1 MKIRKR
7 LLTAILCAS
16 LLGGIG
22 FYTSNPS
29 IMTVKADTTTPSSYQ
44 GKIIVHH
51 VDQNGNKIRPDTVA
65 TGASGTTYV
74 AQVPQIKGYT
84 YSNIENGQNN
94 ANGPQMV
101 FGGGDPVTAV
111 MSMTIVY
118 TANSSKTNNNSG
130 SNSSSNKNNSPATT
144 PAKNGKSANSNS
156 NKNNV
161 TPNKNNVTPNKNNV
175 TPNKNNVTPNSNN
188 SSNSANKNYNS
199 TKPTTKKTPKAKHE
213 KANNDKK
220 VKEQQK
226 NDAKKAKKDDA
237 KNNHHVIW
245 IFGGIILAIVGIIVA
260 VWKFMKKPSSDRH

>member
-22 FYTSNPS
+22 FYTNNPS
-29 IMTVKADTTTPSSYQ
+29 VMTVKADTTTPSSDQ
-44 GKIIVHH
+44 GKIIVHY

-118 TANSSKTNNNSG
+118 TANSSKTNNNNSG

-144 PAKNGKSANSNS
+144 PAKNGKSTNSNS
-156 NKNNV
+156 
-161 TPNKNNVTPNKNNV
+161 
-175 TPNKNNVTPNSNN
+175 NKNNVTPNSNN
-188 SSNSANKNYNS
+188 SSNSANKNDNS
-199 TKPTTKKTPKAKHE
+199 TKPKPTTKKTPKTKHE

-220 VKEQQK
+220 VKDHQK
-226 NDAKKAKKDDA
+226 NDSKKAKKDDA

-245 IFGGIILAIVGIIVA
+245 IFGGIILAIVVIIAA

>member
-44 GKIIVHH
+44 GKIIVHY
-51 VDQNGNKIRPDTVA
+51 VDQNGNKIRTDTVA
-65 TGASGTTYV
+65 TGATGTTYV
-74 AQVPQIKGYT
+74 AQVPQIKGYA

-118 TANSSKTNNNSG
+118 TANSSKTNNNNSG

-156 NKNNV
+156 K
-161 TPNKNNVTPNKNNV
+161 
-175 TPNKNNVTPNSNN
+175 
-188 SSNSANKNYNS
+188 
-199 TKPTTKKTPKAKHE
+199 
-213 KANNDKK
+213 
-220 VKEQQK
+220 
-226 NDAKKAKKDDA
+226 
-237 KNNHHVIW
+237 
-245 IFGGIILAIVGIIVA
+245 
-260 VWKFMKKPSSDRH
+260 